1 MTDHMT
7 LEEFKSHID
16 SLNDGFLVLKG
27 NPLSQRE
34 INKIQKRM
42 GFKFP
47 KDYMDFLK
55 LYGSLY
61 VEVDEKFWRRIE
73 NPNIR
78 NPGWFVQY
86 GFVAMGLGK
95 DTPDTHNAESCY
107 SDFHSRFNSEINLL
121 PIFKQVPVTEY
132 YYCLDEFGTIYFWAF
147 DEPWPKQTL
156 ENYFSFLS
164 HNIDELEGNK
174 NYIAN
179 NREYVLELI
188 NSYNDDMP
196 G

>member
-1 MTDHMT
+1 MTNHMT

-16 SLNDGFLVLKG
+16 SLNDGFLVLRG

-34 INKIQKRM
+34 INKSQKRM

-61 VEVDEKFWRRIE
+61 VEVDEKFWPRIE
-73 NPNIR
+73 NPNIG
-78 NPGWFVQY
+78 NPAWFVQY
-86 GFVAMGLGK
+86 GVVAMGLGK
-95 DTPDTHNAESCY
+95 DTPDTHNAENCY
-107 SDFHSRFNSEINLL
+107 SGFHSKFNSEINLL
-121 PIFKQVPVTEY
+121 PIFKQVLATQY
-132 YYCLDEFGTIYFWAF
+132 YYCLDESGTIYFWAF
-147 DEPWPKQTL
+147 DEPWPKRISK
-156 ENYFSFLS
+156 NYFSLLS
-164 HNIDELEGNK
+164 SYINDLEENK

-179 NREYVLELI
+179 NREHVLELI
-188 NSYNDDMP
+188 NSYNDDIP